1 MIPFLSHGHKIFVSR
16 WKFTFD
22 MMSMI
27 LVALTEWALGNVPE
41 SNDFLNRW
49 WRVVYH
55 KNNIWNFNRSY
66 ILLHNERWTST
77 HSRSIKCDP
86 YMGRYQTSQWY

>member
-27 LVALTEWALGNVPE
+27 LVSLTEWALGNVPE

-49 WRVVYH
+49 WLVVYH
-55 KNNIWNFNRSY
+55 KTD
-66 ILLHNERWTST
+66 LEL
-77 HSRSIKCDP
+77 
-86 YMGRYQTSQWY
+86 Q